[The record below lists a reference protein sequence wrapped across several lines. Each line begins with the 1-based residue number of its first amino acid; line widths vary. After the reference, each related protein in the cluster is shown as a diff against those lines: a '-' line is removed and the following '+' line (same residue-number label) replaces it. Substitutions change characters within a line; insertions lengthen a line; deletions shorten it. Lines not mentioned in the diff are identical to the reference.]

1 MVKSIVAAFLLTF
14 CILFPGVNFGAEK
27 DSNVVISDSKEM
39 YEFVLQKS
47 AGTVV
52 VKQNITTNYYCNDY
66 RTTIP
71 IAEMY
76 DNETL
81 IDDVDFTV
89 DGKKPK
95 DIKPKYS
102 YYDVDDYFYS
112 DEHVCYFPLPLERK
126 GSSSSVVFKKTVTDP
141 RYFIN
146 IFFSDSYLILNKEV
160 NIKVPRW
167 MKVELKE
174 MNFKGF
180 QITKTS
186 NYDKGDDADI
196 YTYTVKNLPAR
207 EGESNCP
214 GPTYIYPH
222 ILVLAKEAT
231 VDNVKKTYFNT
242 VADQYAWYRQL
253 VNNIGNDETI
263 IKAKAQEI
271 TAGLTN
277 DLDKIKAVF
286 YWMQNNVRYVA
297 FEDGIAGFKPD
308 KANEVIRKKYGDCKG
323 MANATKEL
331 LKSLGY
337 DARLVWI
344 GTNHIAYDYSTPS
357 LSVDNHMICA
367 LKFQGKM
374 YFLDAT
380 ETYLGFNEYAERIQ
394 GRQVLVE
401 DGDKYIL
408 TNIPSPS
415 YSQNIDHESRKLSIS
430 GTDLTGTATHEWKGE
445 EKETIISQLNA
456 IKKDKTEES
465 FIRYLSDDNK
475 DYVITNFKTSDVNN
489 FDQDLAASYSVNHK
503 NAVSSFS
510 KEYYVDLDFSKEMN
524 SFIFDTA
531 KRNLD
536 YWFPHKTDIGRE
548 TELTLPAGYTVTSL
562 PPNVEVKNS
571 NYEFTVTYT
580 QAAGKLV
587 YKKSIIIKNTKLQKS
602 QFAQWNKDIEKL
614 AASYNEQVVLTAK

>member
-1 MVKSIVAAFLLTF
+1 MMKRVAVVL
-14 CILFPGVNFGAEK
+14 ILIICALDPLINFAAEN
-27 DSNVVISDSKEM
+27 DSNVVISDSKEL
-39 YEFVLQKS
+39 YEFVWQKS
-47 AGTVV
+47 AGNVTVE
-52 VKQNITTNYYCNDY
+52 QNITTSYYCNNY

-71 IAEMY
+71 ITEMY
-76 DNETL
+76 NNETA
-81 IDDVDFTV
+81 IDEVDFTV

-160 NIKVPRW
+160 SIKVPRW
-167 MKVELKE
+167 MKVDLKE
-174 MNFKGF
+174 MNFNGYL
-180 QITKTS
+180 ITKTS
-186 NYDKGDDADI
+186 KYDSREDADI
-196 YTYTVKNLPAR
+196 YTYTIKNLPAQ
-207 EGESNCP
+207 EAEDYCP

-222 ILVLAKEAT
+222 ILVLSKEAT
-231 VDNVKKTYFNT
+231 VDKVKKTYFNT
-242 VADQYAWYRQL
+242 VADQYAWYQQL

-277 DLDKIKAVF
+277 DMDKIKAIF

-297 FEDGIAGFKPD
+297 FEDGLAGFKPD

-401 DGDKYIL
+401 DGEKYIL
-408 TNIPSPS
+408 TNIPTTT
-415 YSQNIDHESRKLSIS
+415 YLQNLDNESRKLLIS

-445 EKETIISQLNA
+445 EKEYIISELNA
-456 IKKDKTEES
+456 VKKDKTEES

-475 DYVITNFKTSDVNN
+475 DYLINNFKTSDVNN
-489 FDQDLAASYSVNHK
+489 FDETLTSSYSIDHK
-503 NAVSSFS
+503 NAVSSFG
-510 KEYYVDLDFSKEMN
+510 KEYYVDLDFNKEMN
-524 SFIFDTA
+524 SFTFDTL
-531 KRNLD
+531 KRMQD
-536 YWFPHKTDIGRE
+536 YWFSHKTNIVRE
-548 TELTLPAGYTVTSL
+548 TELTIPQGYSVTSL
-562 PPNVEVKNS
+562 PPNVAVNND
-571 NYEFTVTYT
+571 NYEFTINYT
-580 QAAGKLV
+580 QSPGKLI

-602 QFAQWNKDIEKL
+602 QFVQWNKDIQKL